1 MPEKLP
7 EKPDALAEAAVTGT
21 PTVLATASSA
31 ESAPAPDPLLGL
43 NRKPANHVE
52 AVAVFEKLFALLEAG
67 QITPAQ
73 FEEFDVGKSIT
84 PSMALTMVVIGGLDN
99 NSLGTKIL
107 NYLLLK
113 SGYKLDPEVQPAL
126 ADRSQPLEHFQFD
139 LEKVLVK
146 ENRDGQFGINLSY
159 ICLAL
164 ARHMSLEDFI
174 DYLIETIIVAY
185 EYKNLP
191 FTSTRKGQMDDL
203 VAIVESK
210 LPSIKYGNL
219 AQYEANSFTRRYKTK
234 YRNEKVKDV
243 VGASKFQIVKSFDSA
258 CQLAKSPRINLSRFR
273 QVAVAERRP
282 VIIAACVKQ
291 LEQLAEA
298 TEKEGMIEQSKEN
311 IEAIKSVI
319 GEISSLEQ
327 LLPVFKAYTKF
338 FEDSKLA
345 PLHSPA
351 NRQLIWKLLTDK
363 FQALIKDPNALLVAY
378 MMELRDI
385 DNFPKHALG
394 LLRDE
399 AVSQRFSFAQKLINL
414 NPPASFGLALTH
426 ILRPSILETVEEM
439 LFSSK
444 LSIEGR
450 QRHLIQAG
458 IFINVDHAK
467 TAINIKNFRKAIL
480 KAPDLEANT
489 EKYYAYITQVL
500 VFAGQPASVIKGFLS
515 EVKSI
520 IGKAQN
526 RAAKQLTRETK
537 GATHSAMSSTD
548 PADVSDE
555 DSDDSRQRPSGSG
568 ETASVS
574 SEKLSFD
581 DPAPPSP
588 EDLDPPNT
596 VKLSAKELNRI
607 VRARIDATPT
617 LEDLGRRSSSLSS
630 CINDLEA
637 ALTELLLDDD
647 KLATL
652 SLTEPTALAIDGG
665 SPLAMLGITTI
676 NIIRTEDHFDF
687 QCVFGAEA
695 QVDGQNRYLNGFRLE
710 NDTGSLSAPTEIFA
724 AYPWLE
730 PIFSTEVLRHLAEH
744 TGLGTNELSLNHIRI
759 LLGLEAYI
767 PPALA
772 PRAALLEEL
781 QGSGE
786 SGSAAESNDVKSAT
800 ESPETLNTREFT
812 DENYDSFLELYL
824 ALTED
829 GLADAIPGSFS
840 ELRSAFE
847 ALRYDTNVSTPISPL
862 GLEYEVPKAHPFKAY
877 VDSIYLSN
885 VPQSAE
891 VIRGLSIRPELLHEN
906 IEDSN
911 LIYVHITLPSGK
923 EVTVHAC
930 VIPPVP
936 PEPYKVYILGVNE
949 ETYLNEDTKDKIFIM
964 FQTLILEAYHSAVAC
979 DYDSSRRSTSAR
991 KHGTG
996 GGSWERKIRTL
1007 VDEMTKRELPVL
1019 IVLNPRKPSE
1029 QSGESGETHEPG
1041 PRLRPKSRQEKINE
1055 IFDRLAASSHPSAT
1069 LAAHGLL
1076 AKGSDYLGA
1085 HCVNDVRDAFP
1096 PEAWDATGHNL
1107 SGEYERIYLPIA
1119 SQERVAEV
1127 LYGLA
1132 QDRLYTPEEDIEEF
1146 VEFLHSDIAA
1156 GSSPAEAFNGL
1167 FAIGHLSSENP
1178 NFAFHMKARAL
1189 FHAHKEIGIINFQ
1202 QLYEYIAEQ
1211 SEAMKIVVTPEK
1223 IVRALFTMSTFNPS
1237 KLNIATSGAT
1247 EIRFPYLRSE
1257 TDLPNDFIFT
1267 KEGSETDP
1275 DVDIDI
1281 IKVIP
1286 GNCARIVEN
1295 GLVGLRG
1302 KNRSSEM
1309 NFAAKIQSR
1318 FHNPALGSEVN
1329 LAPRARALLVWEFA
1343 DGGHP
1348 AYTLLDTARSKT
1360 KPKPISGAETLR
1372 SAPAVTRAA
1381 KKAKAENHSG
1391 LHTDFTNVQDWSPQ
1405 ELRRLAQLGVITLS
1419 TDKDGKPTI
1428 TSSRPI
1434 ARKKIVI
1441 FEGEQVGYKQQ
1452 ASDPVS
1458 FEEYL
1463 AYLHQHG
1470 EPIPAG
1476 IPFDPELA
1484 KIQLLFREILAA

>member
-31 ESAPAPDPLLGL
+31 ESAPAPDPLAGL

-52 AVAVFEKLFALLEAG
+52 AVAVFEKLFALIEAG

-73 FEEFDVGKSIT
+73 FEEFEVGKSLT
-84 PSMALTMVVIGGLDN
+84 PSMARTMVMIGALDTT
-99 NSLGTKIL
+99 SIGTKIL
-107 NYLLLK
+107 NYLFLK

-139 LEKVLVK
+139 LEAVLVK
-146 ENRDGQFGINLSY
+146 ETRDGQFEVNLSY
-159 ICLAL
+159 TCLAL
-164 ARHMSLEDFI
+164 AHHMELEDLI
-174 DYLIETIIVAY
+174 DYIIETIIVAY

-191 FTSTRKGQMDDL
+191 LWSTKKGQIDEL
-203 VAIVESK
+203 IAIVESK
-210 LPSIKYGNL
+210 LPSLKYGNL
-219 AQYEANSFTRRYKTK
+219 ATYQANSFTQRYKTK

-243 VGASKFQIVKSFDSA
+243 VGASRFQVVKSFDSA
-258 CQLAKSPRINLSRFR
+258 SQLASSPRINLSRFR

-319 GEISSLEQ
+319 GEISSIEQ

-338 FEDSKLA
+338 FADSKVD
-345 PLHSPA
+345 PLTAPA
-351 NRQLIWKLLTDK
+351 NRQLIWKLLTEK

-385 DNFPKHALG
+385 DNFPKHARG

-399 AVSQRFSFAQKLINL
+399 AVRQRFSFAQKLINL

-439 LFSSK
+439 LFSPK
-444 LSIEGR
+444 LSIEER
-450 QRHLIQAG
+450 QRYLIQTG
-458 IFINVDHAK
+458 VFINVDHAK
-467 TAINIKNFRKAIL
+467 TSINIRNFRKAII

-526 RAAKQLTRETK
+526 RTAKQLTRETK

-548 PADVSDE
+548 PGTDPAHASNQ
-555 DSDDSRQRPSGSG
+555 SPSGSV
-568 ETASVS
+568 ETASGPD
-574 SEKLSFD
+574 EKLSND

-588 EDLDPPNT
+588 EDLAPPNT

-617 LEDLGRRSSSLSS
+617 LEDLGRSSASLSS
-630 CINDLEA
+630 CISDLEA

-647 KLATL
+647 KLAAL
-652 SLTEPTALAIDGG
+652 SLAEPTALAIDGG
-665 SPLAMLGITTI
+665 SPLAMFGVTSI

-687 QCVFGAEA
+687 QCVFGSEA
-695 QVDGQNRYLNGFRLE
+695 QVDGQNRYLNGFHLE
-710 NDTGSLSAPTEIFA
+710 NDTGSISAPTEIFA

-781 QGSGE
+781 QVSGE

-891 VIRGLSIRPELLHEN
+891 VIKGLNIRPELLHEN

-911 LIYVHITLPSGK
+911 LIYVHVTLPDGK

-936 PEPYKVYILGVNE
+936 PESYKVYILGVNE
-949 ETYLNEDTKDKIFIM
+949 ETYLNDQAEDKIFIM
-964 FQTLILEAYHSAVAC
+964 FQHLILEAYHSAVAC
-979 DYDSSRRSTSAR
+979 EYDASRRSTSAR

-996 GGSWERKIRTL
+996 GGAWETKIRTL

-1029 QSGESGETHEPG
+1029 QSGESGETHEPA
-1041 PRLRPKSRQEKINE
+1041 PRLRPKSRQEKIDE
-1055 IFDRLAASSHPSAT
+1055 IFARLAASSHPSAT

-1076 AKGSDYLGA
+1076 AKGSDYLSA

-1096 PEAWDATGHNL
+1096 TEAWDATGHNL

-1132 QDRLYTPEEDIEEF
+1132 QDRLYTPEEGIEEF

-1360 KPKPISGAETLR
+1360 NPKPISGAETLR